1 MWFWALA
8 SSFHFLPLTC
18 FRSTRRLRN
27 LFARV
32 IGIRVIGIC
41 VIGVDESAKME
52 IQTKDKHEDPHRTNS
67 DLEVRISP
75 DGNVKDLLAAMSEE
89 DQTRASDKQ
98 EDDKEEQDD
107 DDEDDEEED
116 DEDAESADESEDET
130 GAVADVAALYD
141 ENVVASTRHGYRL
154 TLIRLV
160 LYLAKGKKHK
170 LILDN
175 DFRAE
180 LLCMQKGRECGPKV
194 IKAYILAELTKASRK
209 YQPIRLEGSNKSCLT
224 PDVFMNFL
232 FSLSDTKGAEYMKSY
247 GVFRSALTDLYGQCE
262 VIPTDAFTKK
272 MKRLYQGLKRRSAR
286 SRGAAGKKLGEGK
299 DPMPFEL
306 YQALCKWLLEDDSKE
321 SIFGHCFL
329 TMTWNLM
336 CRSKNTVGINRQHIG
351 WHGDAM
357 TVKFSHSKKDMEGKD
372 SGKNRHVYANP
383 EMPEICCPT
392 STGRYLAAFP
402 TSPTGKLFAG
412 RSQYN
417 RFRVILAKILSD
429 HAEAVKRM
437 GVDPFEIGVHSI
449 RKGAATYCSSGTNCG
464 PSFAAICNRSGKMS
478 SRHSVFP
485 VFYNLN

>member
-1 MWFWALA
+1 
-8 SSFHFLPLTC
+8 
-18 FRSTRRLRN
+18 
-27 LFARV
+27 
-32 IGIRVIGIC
+32 
-41 VIGVDESAKME
+41 ME
-52 IQTKDKHEDPHRTNS
+52 IQTKEKHE
-67 DLEVRISP
+67 EVRISP
-75 DGNVKDLLAAMSEE
+75 DGNVKDLLAAMSKE
-89 DQTRASDKQ
+89 DYTQASDK
-98 EDDKEEQDD
+98 EDDD
-107 DDEDDEEED
+107 DDEDDED
-116 DEDAESADESEDET
+116 DEDAESDDESEDET
-130 GAVADVAALYD
+130 ADADVAALYD
-141 ENVVASTRHGYRL
+141 ENVVASTRLGYRL

-180 LLCMQKGRECGPKV
+180 LLRMQKGKV
-194 IKAYILAELTKASRK
+194 YGLKMIKAYILSELTKASKK
-209 YQPIRLEGSNKSCLT
+209 YQPIQLEGSKSCLT

-247 GVFRSALTDLYGQCE
+247 GVFCSALTDLYGQCE
-262 VIPTDAFTKK
+262 VVPTDAHSKK

-372 SGKNRHVYANP
+372 SGKKRHVYANP

-429 HAEAVKRM
+429 HAEAVSRM

-464 PSFAAICNRSGKMS
+464 PSFAAICNRSGKTS
-478 SRHSVFP
+478 SRHYINCVVNDFKLMEVGFFSPRHNYRLVSRCQRKIHAICRGRRSSCWSNGGRFGC
-485 VFYNLN
+485 L